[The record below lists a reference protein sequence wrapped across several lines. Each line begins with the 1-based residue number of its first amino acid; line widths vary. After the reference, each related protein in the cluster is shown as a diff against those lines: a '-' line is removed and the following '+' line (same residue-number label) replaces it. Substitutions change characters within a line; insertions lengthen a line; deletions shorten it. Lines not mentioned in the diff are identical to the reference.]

1 MPRKQTPGGPDEGD
15 SGEGPASRM
24 SRLDRIEA
32 KLEAMQQTLDVQF
45 TRMAALQ
52 AEVDLMKAKPRSS

>member
-1 MPRKQTPGGPDEGD
+1 MPRKTPRPADESDGD
-15 SGEGPASRM
+15 EVPKPPA

-45 TRMAALQ
+45 TRMAAMQ
-52 AEVDLMKAKPRSS
+52 AEFDLMKAKQRSS